1 MSEPGLELRAGTAAD
16 DDARDAFVR
25 AERGASFF
33 HLSCWRRAVEK
44 VMRHRGRDLLAF
56 RHDEVVGVLPLM
68 ECRGLRGGRSL
79 ISMPYAV
86 YGGPLAADDRVRS
99 ALIEAGAALAV
110 DRRAGR
116 LELRLRED
124 LGLDWPASSLYATF
138 EKALPTE
145 VDQVLAS
152 MPKKARAEARKARA
166 NHGLELDEGGWYL
179 PDLVNLFH
187 RNKRS
192 LGSPGLPASFFQAL
206 LDEYPE
212 QVFIHL
218 VRRGSA
224 PLAAAMSF
232 VFEGTLCA
240 YYSGTADG
248 ADREFS
254 ASNFMYL
261 GLQEWCVERG
271 LKRFDFGRSRKG
283 SGAFDFKRRQGF
295 EPADLHYRY
304 LLVKDKRLPSLNPSN
319 PKTKLL
325 RDAWQR
331 LPAGLARRLS
341 TPASRYLP

>member
-1 MSEPGLELRAGTAAD
+1 MSEGGLVVRAGGVAD
-16 DDARDAFVR
+16 DEARDAFVR
-25 AERGASFF
+25 GAAGASFF
-33 HLSCWRRAVEK
+33 HLAGWRRVVER

-56 RHDEVVGVLPLM
+56 RGDELVGVLPLM

-86 YGGPLAADDRVRS
+86 YGGPLAADGGARQ
-99 ALIEAGAALAV
+99 ALIEAASALAN
-110 DRRAGR
+110 DRGAGR

-124 LGLDWPASSLYATF
+124 IGLDWPASSLYATF
-138 EKALPTE
+138 ERALPGE
-145 VDQVLAS
+145 ADQVLAG
-152 MPKKARAEARKARA
+152 MPKKARAEARKART
-166 NHGLELDEGGWYL
+166 NHGLELDEGEWYL
-179 PDLVNLFH
+179 PDLISLFH

-206 LDEYPE
+206 LDEHPG
-212 QVFIHL
+212 QVFVHL
-218 VRRGSA
+218 VRRGRE

-232 VFEGTLCA
+232 AFEDTLCA

-248 ADREFS
+248 VDRTYS

-261 GLQEWCVERG
+261 ALQEWCVERG
-271 LKRFDFGRSRKG
+271 LRRFDFGRSRKD

-304 LLVKDKRLPSLNPSN
+304 LLVKDKAPPSLNPSN

-325 RDAWQR
+325 RDVWQR

-341 TPASRYLP
+341 APASRFLP